1 MAYIYKDYS
10 SFILHVDYR
19 SAEVT
24 AQAASVFHLF
34 LHSGIQ
40 AKGEAS
46 MWILYASMVDGG
58 KKIFTEHALI
68 LKVLLVFTSTS
79 SNVDVQ

>member
-40 AKGEAS
+40 AKGAIPLWN
-46 MWILYASMVDGG
+46 M
-58 KKIFTEHALI
+58 LI
-68 LKVLLVFTSTS
+68 CGAEKQSRS
-79 SNVDVQ
+79 